1 MSGRA
6 ARAAKVRKRLLRE
19 KIRRELM
26 LAFRGAVMKAFAT
39 PLISNDSPLLQYDA
53 ALTGKFNGYGRV
65 FYVLT
70 RPETR

>member
-1 MSGRA
+1 
-6 ARAAKVRKRLLRE
+6 
-19 KIRRELM
+19 M